1 MYIRFSFPFLQA
13 TTFQFTLIRVSNG
26 AGRSTY
32 QALILYRYFQSIEI
46 FFTCYFVYFP
56 FISFYNILKQNQ
68 TRSKIPM
75 IWAVSL
81 ICVLLPWSNVVFMVK
96 L

>member
-1 MYIRFSFPFLQA
+1 LQ
-13 TTFQFTLIRVSNG
+13 
-26 AGRSTY
+26 
-32 QALILYRYFQSIEI
+32 
-46 FFTCYFVYFP
+46 
-56 FISFYNILKQNQ
+56 QNQ

-75 IWAVSL
+75 IWTVSL